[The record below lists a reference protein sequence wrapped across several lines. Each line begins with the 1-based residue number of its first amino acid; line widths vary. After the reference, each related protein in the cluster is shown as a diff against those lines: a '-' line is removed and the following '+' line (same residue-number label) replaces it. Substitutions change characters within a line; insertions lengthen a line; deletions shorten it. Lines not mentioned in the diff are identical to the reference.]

1 MGRFWIGVA
10 LIVLLLGLGL
20 YSAYAVEASHEP
32 IAQALEQAAE
42 SQDPRQAE
50 ALLQQAQQKWDHH
63 WHGTAILA
71 DHGPM
76 DEIDGLFAQAQAYA
90 KAGQTGDFSAF
101 CLRLAQLI
109 RATADE
115 HQPTWWNFL

>member
-1 MGRFWIGVA
+1 MGRFWIGIGIMA
-10 LIVLLLGLGL
+10 VLLGIGL
-20 YSAYAVEASHEP
+20 YSAQAVEAIHEP
-32 IAQALEQAAE
+32 IAAALEQAARE
-42 SQDPRQAE
+42 TDPQ
-50 ALLQQAQQKWDHH
+50 LLEKAKQEWDSR
-63 WHGTAILA
+63 WHGTAVLA

-76 DEIDGLFAQAQAYA
+76 DEIDSLFSQAQAYA
-90 KAGQTGDFSAF
+90 RAEKWGDFSAF